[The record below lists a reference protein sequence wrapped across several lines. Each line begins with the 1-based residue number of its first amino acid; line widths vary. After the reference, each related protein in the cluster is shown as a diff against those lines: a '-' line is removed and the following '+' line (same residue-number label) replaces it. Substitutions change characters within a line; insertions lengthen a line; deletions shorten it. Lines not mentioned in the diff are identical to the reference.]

1 MGVNCSVIVP
11 EMRFSISAQSKN
23 ADAAWQ
29 LLRQFLLE
37 DYQNEITYEFPIRK
51 SSYDKLAN
59 ESMERMF
66 WIDDDGV
73 KQYED
78 DIMYLG
84 DQEVVVQPMTQE
96 EVDYVKNFVG
106 SLNMVY
112 SANENVYNII
122 TEEASAY
129 FSGQKSAKEV
139 ADIIQSRVSIY
150 VNENS

>member
-1 MGVNCSVIVP
+1 
-11 EMRFSISAQSKN
+11 
-23 ADAAWQ
+23 
-29 LLRQFLLE
+29 
-37 DYQNEITYEFPIRK
+37 
-51 SSYDKLAN
+51 
-59 ESMERMF
+59 MERMF

-96 EVDYVKNFVG
+96 EVDYVKDFVG